1 MHCAS
6 CGTENPPSA
15 KFCEGCGAPV
25 ARRCDACGATPSPT
39 ARFCPEC
46 GTALVASGTDGPTAP
61 QAPWPAPAP
70 TPPRSGSA
78 QAPVA
83 ERRWVSVLFCDLV
96 DFTTLSE
103 AKDAEEVRDL
113 LSSYFDVARTVIAR
127 YGGVVE
133 KFIGDAVMAV
143 WGVPVSNEDDAER
156 AVRAALELVAA
167 IEKLG
172 HDLGIASLSAR
183 AGVLS
188 GEAAV
193 NLAAV
198 GEGMVAGDLVNTAS
212 RLQSATGAGQ
222 VLVGEHTYLAAR
234 DAISFEE
241 VGELI
246 LKGKAEPVTGWRALR
261 VVGQRKG
268 AGKTEAI
275 EPPFVGRDEEL
286 RLLVELLHATA
297 REHTVRLV
305 SVTGIAGIGKSRVAW
320 ELQKYVD
327 GLADDIYWHHGRSPA
342 YGEGVTFFALAEMVR
357 MRCGIAEGED
367 EQSAREKLAATVA
380 DFVIDEAERGWV
392 EPRLAYLL
400 ALGDAPPGDHQ
411 ELMSA
416 WRTFFERI
424 ADKAPVVM
432 VFEDLHWADAG
443 LLDYVE
449 SIAEWSKNF
458 PIFVCTL
465 ARPELKER
473 RPTWGTAIRHYTSMH
488 LDPLGNDAMA
498 ALVSGLVPGL
508 APVAAE
514 RLVARAEGIPLYAV
528 ETVRALADQGVL
540 RRGATAYEVCTDVT
554 DVELPETLHALIAS
568 RLDALGQEARA
579 LVLDAAVVGK
589 TFTLLALAAVS
600 GQRQEELAPILE
612 ELVHKEVLTVDRDPR
627 SPERGQYGFLQAV
640 VREVAYATLSR
651 PDRRAKHLA
660 AAHHFESLHDDELA
674 GVVATHYLEAHRTS
688 RPGPEADAV
697 AAKARDWLGQA
708 CARARSLG
716 SSEEAL
722 GYAEEALGIA
732 ERGPERAALLV
743 LAGET
748 ALDAAE
754 HDRALGYLEE
764 AIGYAEATGD
774 AIGRG
779 RATAWLAPSLE
790 RLGRI
795 AEAIERAEGAFAALG
810 DVEGPDADDARA
822 RLAQRLS
829 WASRRRGEPAGGLE
843 WAEQALTLAERLDD
857 QGLLAEALGARGA
870 SLYALG
876 RHREA
881 LALMAVELELA
892 VAVGS
897 LRGQAS
903 AKNHESIAVIDD
915 DLRRAL
921 EASLEAAELARRA
934 GDREGELTGL
944 LNAAESAIHVGE
956 WETARRVLSE
966 LGERRLPERQR
977 DVWRWNVA
985 LVEGLSGNPAQALV
999 SLAATA
1005 ATIEADEHVDARTTY
1020 HKARALVHLA
1030 AGNVDQAFADAAA
1043 VVALDPAGTN
1053 SAQALGI
1060 QAHAA
1065 LWAEDLA
1072 GAQAALSGM
1081 EQFRGRW
1088 MRAARRTTEAGVAAL
1103 EGRVSEAVT
1112 AYGEAAAAWRAL
1124 RTPFDFALCGLD
1136 AAFLLQEADRP
1147 HDLVAAAREELS
1159 VMGAAPFLALAD
1171 ARTGGGTADAAP
1183 MQERARS
1190 TTS

>member
-1 MHCAS
+1 MHCPG

-15 KFCEGCGAPV
+15 KFCVECGAPLQ
-25 ARRCDACGATPSPT
+25 RSCTSCGAAAPPT
-39 ARFCPEC
+39 ACFCPEC
-46 GTALVASGTDGPTAP
+46 GTALVASADGPGAP
-61 QAPWPAPAP
+61 QAPGPAPAR
-70 TPPRSGSA
+70 TPPPSGSA
-78 QAPVA
+78 QVPVS
-83 ERRWVSVLFCDLV
+83 ERRLVSVLFCDLV
-96 DFTTLSE
+96 GFTTLSE
-103 AKDAEEVRDL
+103 ARDAEEVREL

-167 IEKLG
+167 IEMLG
-172 HDLGIASLSAR
+172 HDLGIQSLSAR

-193 NLAAV
+193 NLAAL

-212 RLQSATGAGQ
+212 RLQSAAGAGQ
-222 VLVGEHTYLAAR
+222 VLVGEATYLAAR

-246 LKGKAEPVTGWRALR
+246 LKGKAEPLTGWRALR

-268 AGKTEAI
+268 AGKSEAI

-305 SVTGIAGIGKSRVAW
+305 SVTGMAGIGKSRLAW

-327 GLADDIYWHHGRSPA
+327 GLADDVYWHQGRSPA

-367 EQSAREKLAATVA
+367 EEHARKKLAATLA
-380 DFVIDEAERGWV
+380 EFVFDEAERGWV

-400 ALGDAPPGDHQ
+400 ALGDAPAGDHQ

-432 VFEDLHWADAG
+432 VFEDIHWADAG

-449 SIAEWSKNF
+449 SIAEWSRNF

-473 RPTWGTAIRHYTSMH
+473 RPTWGTAVRHYTSMH
-488 LDPLGNDAMA
+488 LDPLGDDAMA

-508 APVAAE
+508 PDDAAE

-528 ETVRALADQGVL
+528 ETVRTLADRGALQ
-540 RRGATAYEVCTDVT
+540 RGATAYEVCGDVT
-554 DVELPETLHALIAS
+554 DIELPETLHALIAS
-568 RLDALGQEARA
+568 RIDALGQEARA

-589 TFTLLALAAVS
+589 TFTLAALAAVS
-600 GQRQEELAPILE
+600 GQAQEELAPVLA
-612 ELVHKEVLTVDRDPR
+612 ELVHREVLTLDRDPR

-640 VREVAYATLSR
+640 VREVAYATLSK

-697 AAKARDWLGQA
+697 AAKARDWLGEA

-722 GYAEEALGIA
+722 SYAEEALGIA
-732 ERGPERAALLV
+732 APGPERAALLV

-754 HDRALGYLEE
+754 HERALGYLEE
-764 AIGYAEATGD
+764 AIAYAEAEGD
-774 AIGRG
+774 PVSRG
-779 RATAWLAPSLE
+779 RATAWLVLALE

-795 AEAIERAEGAFAALG
+795 AEAIERGEDAFRALSDAEGPAA
-810 DVEGPDADDARA
+810 ADARA
-822 RLAQRLS
+822 RLAERLS
-829 WASRRRGEPAGGLE
+829 WACRSSGEPARGLE
-843 WAEQALTLAERLDD
+843 WAEHALTFAEQLDD
-857 QGLLAEALGARGA
+857 QELLSEALGARGG
-870 SLYALG
+870 SLFVLG

-881 LALMAVELELA
+881 SALMAVELELA
-892 VAVGS
+892 VAAGS
-897 LRGQAS
+897 LRQQAT
-903 AKNHESIAVIDD
+903 AKTHEFVVVLDD
-915 DLRRAL
+915 DPRRAL
-921 EASLEAAELARRA
+921 EASSESAELARRA
-934 GDREGELTGL
+934 GAREVEINSL
-944 LNAAESAIHVGE
+944 LNAAESAIHVGD
-956 WETARRVLSE
+956 WDAAGRILFE
-966 LGERRLPERQR
+966 LGGRRLHEPMR

-985 LVEGLSGNPAQALV
+985 VIEGLQGDPARALE

-1005 ATIEADEHVDARTTY
+1005 ATGETAEYVDLRTTY
-1020 HKARALVHLA
+1020 HKVRALVHLA
-1030 AGNVDQAFADAAA
+1030 AGNFDQAFGDAAA
-1043 VVALDPAGTN
+1043 VVALDPAGIN
-1053 SAQALGI
+1053 SAHALSI

-1065 LWAEDLA
+1065 LWAKDLA

-1136 AAFLLQEADRP
+1136 AAFLLPEQDRP
-1147 HDLVAAAREELS
+1147 NDLVAAAREELS
-1159 VMGAAPFLALAD
+1159 LMGAAPFLALAGQ
-1171 ARTGGGTADAAP
+1171 RTRGGSADPAMHESA
-1183 MQERARS
+1183 S
-1190 TTS
+1190 SITS